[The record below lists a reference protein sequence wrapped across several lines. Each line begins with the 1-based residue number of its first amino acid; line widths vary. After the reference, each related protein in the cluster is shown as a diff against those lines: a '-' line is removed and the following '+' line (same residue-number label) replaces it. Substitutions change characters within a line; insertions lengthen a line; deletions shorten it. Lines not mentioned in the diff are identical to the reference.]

1 MSKTQF
7 TTLAITLMLATGSA
21 NAGIK
26 DAWAKTKAKLAGPQQ
41 SEQTETATV
50 SGGQL
55 TTEQRRCDLFF
66 KEMSAGKIPGTPENQ
81 ATAKQ
86 CQSVLASTSPPPAGT
101 APVAKGKTANLP
113 PVEVKGQRPAAK
125 PDMGKAATVAGTGCG
140 IGAVIGALAG
150 VDGNIACAVGGA
162 IGFGWSYQKQV
173 KEARKV
179 QEAAQAAGMTA
190 KVNTEQSAGKNGKTE
205 EKLAGVVI
213 DYKPADMQAMDPKT
227 VVFMDRIA
235 GFASKAKNELTF
247 RFEGGAACSIPRDD
261 LMKRGVLAK
270 HKVEDLCGK
279 KGPDRITI
287 TPIPDLQ

>member
-1 MSKTQF
+1 MNKVSL
-7 TTLAITLMLATGSA
+7 LAIAITITLATGSA

-26 DAWAKTKAKLAGPQQ
+26 DVWTKTKTKLAGTQ
-41 SEQTETATV
+41 QTEQAQSQSV
-50 SGGQL
+50 SNGQM
-55 TTEQRRCDLFF
+55 TNEQRRCDMFF

-86 CQSVLASTSPPPAGT
+86 CQTILTTNSSTPAGP
-101 APVAKGKTANLP
+101 APVATDRAALP
-113 PVEVKGQRPAAK
+113 PVVVKGQAPAAK
-125 PDMGKAATVAGTGCG
+125 PDMGKAATAAGNGCG
-140 IGAVIGALAG
+140 IGAVIGARFG
-150 VDGNIACAVGGA
+150 VDGNLACAVGGA
-162 IGFGWSYQKQV
+162 IGLGWSYKKQV
-173 KEARKV
+173 KEARLV

-190 KVNTEQSAGKNGKTE
+190 KVNTEQAEGKGGKAE

-227 VVFMDRIA
+227 VAFMDRVA

-261 LMKRGVLAK
+261 LVKRGVLAK

-279 KGPDRITI
+279 NGPDRITI
-287 TPIPDLQ
+287 TPIPDIH

>member
-1 MSKTQF
+1 MSALKF
-7 TTLAITLMLATGSA
+7 TTLAIALMLATGSA

-26 DAWAKTKAKLAGPQQ
+26 DAWAKTKAKLSGPQQ
-41 SEQTETATV
+41 TEQMEAQATTA
-50 SGGQL
+50 GQP
-55 TTEQRRCDLFF
+55 TIEQRRCDLFF

-86 CQSVLASTSPPPAGT
+86 CQSVLTTNSPHPAST
-101 APVAKGKTANLP
+101 APVATGRTENLP
-113 PVEVKGQRPAAK
+113 AVEVKGQRLAAK
-125 PDMGKAATVAGTGCG
+125 PDMGKAATVAGKGCG

-173 KEARKV
+173 KEARQV
-179 QEAAQAAGMTA
+179 QEAALAAGMTA
-190 KVNTEQSAGKNGKTE
+190 KVNTEQTAGKGGKTE

-227 VVFMDRIA
+227 VAFMDRVA

-247 RFEGGAACSIPRDD
+247 RFEGGTSCSIPRDD

-279 KGPDRITI
+279 NGPDRITI
-287 TPIPDLQ
+287 TPIPDIQ